1 MEDIMNSKI
10 FKNNLYKHRQR
21 VLLTGLIFILIT
33 ITAACTNGSGGEVEN
48 EVKRSTLQTILE
60 RGTIKVGTTG
70 DFNPMSFKDPATGD
84 YAGHDIEM
92 IKQLAADMGV
102 EVEWVATDWK
112 NLVSGI
118 AAGKYDIT
126 TGASYSMGRA
136 KTAGYTLPVVDVGT
150 VPLTLKKNNGKYST
164 WENLNKP
171 EVSVA
176 VTLGTIFQEQAV
188 SLFPDA
194 EIVSVES
201 PARDFQEVLAG
212 RTDVSIT
219 STFEAS
225 QLIKKYP
232 ELMIIPVQNPKFSNG
247 IGILAPQNDQV
258 FINYLNIW
266 ITMKT
271 KSGYLQQLEEKWL
284 SLK

>member
-1 MEDIMNSKI
+1 MNSKI
-10 FKNNLYKHRQR
+10 FKNNMYKHRQR
-21 VLLTGLIFILIT
+21 ILLTGLIVILLT
-33 ITAACTNGSGGEVEN
+33 FTAACTNGSNGTVDNNSSGET
-48 EVKRSTLQTILE
+48 RSTLQTILE
-60 RGTIKVGTTG
+60 RGTIRVGTTG

-92 IKQLAADMGV
+92 VKQLASDMGV

-112 NLVSGI
+112 NLVSGV

-150 VPLTLKKNNGKYST
+150 VPLTLRKNDGRFRT
-164 WENLNKP
+164 WDDLNNP
-171 EVSVA
+171 DISVA
-176 VTLGTIFQEQAV
+176 VTLGTIFQEQAL

-194 EIVSVES
+194 KIVSVES

-225 QLIKKYP
+225 QLIITYP
-232 ELMIIPVQNPKFSNG
+232 ELMIIPVKEPKFSNG
-247 IGILAPQNDQV
+247 IGILAPQNDQI

-271 KSGYLQQLEEKWL
+271 KSGYLKQLEDKWL

>member
-1 MEDIMNSKI
+1 MNSKI
-10 FKNNLYKHRQR
+10 YKNNLYKHRQR
-21 VLLTGLIFILIT
+21 IFGILTILVLAIF
-33 ITAACTNGSGGEVEN
+33 AVACTANSEGEIETTATSK
-48 EVKRSTLQTILE
+48 ERSTLHTILE

-84 YAGHDIEM
+84 YAGHDIELV
-92 IKQLAADMGV
+92 KQLASDMGV

-112 NLVSGI
+112 NLVSGV

-136 KTAGYTLPVVDVGT
+136 KTAGYTLPVVNVGT
-150 VPLTLKKNNGKYST
+150 VPLTLKKNNGRFDT
-164 WENLNKP
+164 WDDLNKAD
-171 EVSVA
+171 VSVA
-176 VTLGTIFQEQAV
+176 VTLGTIFQEQAL

-194 EIVSVES
+194 KIVSVES

-225 QLIKKYP
+225 QLIITYP
-232 ELMIIPVQNPKFSNG
+232 ELMIIPVNQPKFSNG

-266 ITMKT
+266 IIMKT
-271 KSGYLQQLEEKWL
+271 KSGYLQELEDKWL
-284 SLK
+284 ALK

>member
-10 FKNNLYKHRQR
+10 YKNNLYKHRQR
-21 VLLTGLIFILIT
+21 ILLIGLVIILLVF
-33 ITAACTNGSGGEVEN
+33 TAACTNNSNGEVEN
-48 EVKRSTLQTILE
+48 ETKRSTLQTILE
-60 RGTIKVGTTG
+60 RGTIRVGTTG

-92 IKQLAADMGV
+92 VKQLAVDMGV

-112 NLVSGI
+112 NLVSGV

-150 VPLTLKKNNGKYST
+150 VPLTLKKNKGLFSS
-164 WENLNKP
+164 WDDLNKP

-176 VTLGTIFQEQAV
+176 VTLGTIFQEQAL
-188 SLFPDA
+188 SIFPDA
-194 EIVSVES
+194 KIVSVES

-225 QLIKKYP
+225 QLIKTYP
-232 ELMIIPVQNPKFSNG
+232 ELMIIPVENPKFSNG

-271 KSGYLQQLEEKWL
+271 KSGYLQQLEGKWL

>member
-1 MEDIMNSKI
+1 MNSKI
-10 FKNNLYKHRQR
+10 FKNNMYKHRQR
-21 VLLTGLIFILIT
+21 ILGIAVILILLI
-33 ITAACTNGSGGEVEN
+33 ITAACTANTDAKTEGTVTDKN
-48 EVKRSTLQTILE
+48 RSTLQTILE
-60 RGTIKVGTTG
+60 RGTIRVGTTG

-92 IKQLAADMGV
+92 VKQLAADMGV

-112 NLVSGI
+112 NLVSGV

-136 KTAGYTLPVVDVGT
+136 KTAGYTLPVVNVGT
-150 VPLTLKKNNGKYST
+150 VPLTLKKNNGRFNT
-164 WENLNKP
+164 WDDLNKP

-176 VTLGTIFQEQAV
+176 VTLGTIFQEQALT
-188 SLFPDA
+188 LFPEA
-194 EIVSVES
+194 QIVSVES

-225 QLIKKYP
+225 QLIKTYP
-232 ELMIIPVQNPKFSNG
+232 EIMIIPVEEPKFSNG
-247 IGILAPQNDQV
+247 IGLLAPQNDQV
-258 FINYLNIW
+258 FINYLNVW

-271 KSGYLQQLEEKWL
+271 KSGYLQELEGKWL

>member
-1 MEDIMNSKI
+1 MNSKI
-10 FKNNLYKHRQR
+10 YKNNLYKHRKR
-21 VLLTGLIFILIT
+21 IIWTGLIIILLT
-33 ITAACTNGSGGEVEN
+33 FTAACTNNAKGEVKN
-48 EVKRSTLQTILE
+48 GVKRSTLQTILE
-60 RGTIKVGTTG
+60 RGTIRVGTTG
-70 DFNPMSFKDPATGD
+70 DFNPMSFKDPATGE
-84 YAGHDIEM
+84 YAGHDIDM
-92 IKQLAADMGV
+92 VKQLAADMGV
-102 EVEWVATDWK
+102 KVEWVATDWK
-112 NLVSGI
+112 NLVSGV

-150 VPLTLKKNNGKYST
+150 VPLTLKKNKGKYST
-164 WENLNKP
+164 WEDLNNP

-176 VTLGTIFQEQAV
+176 VTLGTIFQEQAK
-188 SLFPDA
+188 SIFPDA
-194 EIVSVES
+194 KIVSVES

-225 QLIKKYP
+225 QLIKTYP
-232 ELMIIPVQNPKFSNG
+232 ELMIIPVENPKFSNG

-258 FINYLNIW
+258 FINYLNVW

-271 KSGYLQQLEEKWL
+271 KNGYLQQLEDKWL

>member
-1 MEDIMNSKI
+1 MNSKI
-10 FKNNLYKHRQR
+10 FKNNMYKHKQR
-21 VLLTGLIFILIT
+21 VF
-33 ITAACTNGSGGEVEN
+33 ITAAILILLILTAACSGNIDKSTDSTVTETEQ
-48 EVKRSTLQTILE
+48 STLQTILE

-70 DFNPMSFKDPATGD
+70 DFNPMSFKDPETGE
-84 YAGHDIEM
+84 YTGHDIEM
-92 IKQLAADMGV
+92 VKQLAADMGV
-102 EVEWVATDWK
+102 EVDWVATDWK

-136 KTAGYTLPVVDVGT
+136 KTAGYTLPVVNVGT
-150 VPLTLKKNNGKYST
+150 VPLTLKKNNGRYNT
-164 WENLNKP
+164 WDDLNKP

-176 VTLGTIFQEQAV
+176 VTLGTIFQEQAI
-188 SLFPDA
+188 SLFPNA
-194 EIVSVES
+194 QIVSVES

-225 QLIKKYP
+225 QLIKTYP
-232 ELMIIPVQNPKFSNG
+232 ELMIIPVAEPKFSNG
-247 IGILAPQNDQV
+247 IGLLAPQKDQV
-258 FINYLNIW
+258 FINYINVW

-271 KSGYLQQLEEKWL
+271 KSGYLQELEDKWL
-284 SLK
+284 ALK

>member
-1 MEDIMNSKI
+1 MNSKI
-10 FKNNLYKHRQR
+10 FKNNLFKHRQR
-21 VLLTGLIFILIT
+21 ILLTGLILILLT
-33 ITAACTNGSGGEVEN
+33 FASACTKASNSVVEN
-48 EVKRSTLQTILE
+48 GNQGTTRSTLQIILE

-92 IKQLAADMGV
+92 VKQLAADMGV

-112 NLVSGI
+112 NLVSGV

-150 VPLTLKKNNGKYST
+150 VPLTLRKNDGRFST
-164 WENLNKP
+164 WDDLNKP

-176 VTLGTIFQEQAV
+176 VTLGTIFQEQAL
-188 SLFPDA
+188 SIFPDA
-194 EIVSVES
+194 KIVSVES

-225 QLIKKYP
+225 QLIITYP
-232 ELMIIPVQNPKFSNG
+232 ELMIIPVEKPKFSNG
-247 IGILAPQNDQV
+247 IGILAPQDDQV
-258 FINYLNIW
+258 FINYLNVW

-271 KSGYLQQLEEKWL
+271 KSGYLQQLEDKWL